1 MMKYSVKHLVFV
13 ACVGLV
19 PALCVLGSAATA
31 SAQKRV
37 AVARIDGKGGNLVRS
52 AAQRALKE
60 RSEVVLVPG
69 DEVTRAASRLGVGVD
84 SGKGEISAELGIAAW
99 VIGEVEKD
107 GSRVAITL
115 EVLNG
120 ATGETLGVM
129 SYTAKNPK
137 LLARTV

>member
-1 MMKYSVKHLVFV
+1 MMAQSTKHLVLL
-13 ACVGLV
+13 ACIGLV
-19 PALCVLGSAATA
+19 AAFCVLGSAAPA

-37 AVARIDGKGGNLVRS
+37 AVSRIDGKGGNLVRS

-60 RSEVVLVPG
+60 RGEIVLVPS
-69 DEVTRAASRLGVGVD
+69 DEVARAAGRLGVGVD

-99 VIGEVEKD
+99 VGGEVEKD
-107 GSRVAITL
+107 GRRVAITL

-120 ATGETLGVM
+120 ADGQTLGVM

-137 LLARTV
+137 LLA